1 MARFDTG
8 VSRYIKAQAMVE
20 VGFPVDWR
28 GSVEIACKHCPYFSR
43 STGRCNLT
51 QSVVNFPDKFVG
63 EQCPLEPIEEEVQEN
78 A

>member
-1 MARFDTG
+1 MPNFESG
-8 VSRYIKAQAMVE
+8 VKRYIIGYAVVE

-28 GSVEIACKHCPYFSR
+28 DNPDISCKQCKFFSR

-51 QSVVNFPDKFVG
+51 QEVSEYPDKHVG
-63 EQCPLEPIEEEVQEN
+63 SHCPLIIKETEEN